1 MNLKIDTGRP
11 EQDARVHQLLDV
23 VLAALEDMKAIDAQ
37 VLDVHDKTSI
47 TDLMVIASGNSERHV
62 KSLAESVVEK
72 AKQAGFRPIGTEG
85 EQHGEWVLVDLA
97 DVVVHVMLP
106 RVRDFYKLEQLWS
119 VGDLESAERS

>member
-62 KSLAESVVEK
+62 
-72 AKQAGFRPIGTEG
+72 RPRHAPARARFLQTRAA
-85 EQHGEWVLVDLA
+85 LVG
-97 DVVVHVMLP
+97 
-106 RVRDFYKLEQLWS
+106 R
-119 VGDLESAERS
+119 